1 MASRTRRR
9 CFRVFCC
16 FNTNSLHDI
25 PAKQMNT
32 KSGFGPDARLPQMS
46 GIALRLKGAG
56 FSPATVSAMWR
67 LDQARARLAPRFR
80 RKPTI
85 LPRRMSK
92 SSRSWGWNQCRFTH
106 FLLGFA
112 LVSAGAGSLAS
123 CSSMAQLP
131 VSAGGMP
138 QDAPKRPQ
146 IAPAFPAVHDMPP
159 PRKSAVLTEEE
170 KKRVEAELAVVR
182 AQQARR
188 AQSSKSDPN

>member
-1 MASRTRRR
+1 MPIR
-9 CFRVFCC
+9 
-16 FNTNSLHDI
+16 
-25 PAKQMNT
+25 
-32 KSGFGPDARLPQMS
+32 
-46 GIALRLKGAG
+46 
-56 FSPATVSAMWR
+56 
-67 LDQARARLAPRFR
+67 
-80 RKPTI
+80 
-85 LPRRMSK
+85 
-92 SSRSWGWNQCRFTH
+92 RFTH

-131 VSAGGMP
+131 VSVGGMP

>member
-1 MASRTRRR
+1 
-9 CFRVFCC
+9 
-16 FNTNSLHDI
+16 
-25 PAKQMNT
+25 
-32 KSGFGPDARLPQMS
+32 
-46 GIALRLKGAG
+46 
-56 FSPATVSAMWR
+56 MWR
-67 LDQARARLAPRFR
+67 LDQARALGWPPRFR

-85 LPRRMSK
+85 LSRGMSK
-92 SSRSWGWNQCRFTH
+92 FSDPRGWNQFRFTH
-106 FLLGFA
+106 HLLGFA

-159 PRKSAVLTEEE
+159 PRNNAALTEEE
-170 KKRVEAELAVVR
+170 KKRVEAELAVLR

-188 AQSSKSDPN
+188 AQSSKSDP

>member
-1 MASRTRRR
+1 MDEEFFFRSVRVTSLLQPSFEGRRLLA
-9 CFRVFCC
+9 CHRVG
-16 FNTNSLHDI
+16 NVALGS
-25 PAKQMNT
+25 
-32 KSGFGPDARLPQMS
+32 SARP
-46 GIALRLKGAG
+46 
-56 FSPATVSAMWR
+56 
-67 LDQARARLAPRFR
+67 RLAPPFR

-92 SSRSWGWNQCRFTH
+92 SSRSRGWNQCRFTH

-123 CSSMAQLP
+123 CASMAQLP

-188 AQSSKSDPN
+188 AQSSKSDPDW

>member
-1 MASRTRRR
+1 
-9 CFRVFCC
+9 
-16 FNTNSLHDI
+16 
-25 PAKQMNT
+25 
-32 KSGFGPDARLPQMS
+32 
-46 GIALRLKGAG
+46 
-56 FSPATVSAMWR
+56 
-67 LDQARARLAPRFR
+67 
-80 RKPTI
+80 
-85 LPRRMSK
+85 MSK
-92 SSRSWGWNQCRFTH
+92 FSRSRGWNQCRFTH

-131 VSAGGMP
+131 VLAGGMP

-188 AQSSKSDPN
+188 VQSSKSDPDW

>member
-1 MASRTRRR
+1 
-9 CFRVFCC
+9 
-16 FNTNSLHDI
+16 
-25 PAKQMNT
+25 
-32 KSGFGPDARLPQMS
+32 
-46 GIALRLKGAG
+46 
-56 FSPATVSAMWR
+56 
-67 LDQARARLAPRFR
+67 
-80 RKPTI
+80 
-85 LPRRMSK
+85 MSK
-92 SSRSWGWNQCRFTH
+92 LSRSRGWNQCRFTR

-112 LVSAGAGSLAS
+112 LVSTGAGSFAS
-123 CSSMAQLP
+123 CASMAQLP

-188 AQSSKSDPN
+188 AQSLKSDPETQ